1 MLFNASR
8 ESCALFEQ
16 KLLLQRYFCF
26 FCVPEILQVG
36 FAATLI
42 AIFFIMHSTPLPV
55 FLTLFCL
62 GPLVLMHL
70 LLMWVDICV
79 ETLKNSQLYD
89 RHAYYS
95 KLTRGL
101 SSVTIFLC
109 GTSLNIWQKSQ
120 GPFPLWA
127 FLYTSFSFFPQGG
140 AIFCLHSFFNWWTYH
155 SNHMAH
161 ANEEP

>member
-1 MLFNASR
+1 MHQGNPVHYLIKNYFYKGISKAFCAWNLASWI
-8 ESCALFEQ
+8 CCYTDCH
-16 KLLLQRYFCF
+16 LLYH
-26 FCVPEILQVG
+26 
-36 FAATLI
+36 T
-42 AIFFIMHSTPLPV
+42 TPLPV
-55 FLTLFCL
+55 NREVFLTLLCL

-79 ETLKNSQLYD
+79 QTVKNSPFYA